1 MVIGTWCILMGG
13 MRLDIMRGE
22 ISNIIIDIKLA
33 SIQRLRAVDADSIK
47 STIISLSFCRYEYFQ
62 ERMETIIKRSA
73 HLAQNDRCKIFY
85 VVENYLRS
93 LSFIRRWK
101 AEKTWKELLKNKEYL
116 FKEEK
121 AKNSID
127 IIHNIIATHE

>member
-1 MVIGTWCILMGG
+1 
-13 MRLDIMRGE
+13 
-22 ISNIIIDIKLA
+22 
-33 SIQRLRAVDADSIK
+33 
-47 STIISLSFCRYEYFQ
+47 
-62 ERMETIIKRSA
+62 
-73 HLAQNDRCKIFY
+73 
-85 VVENYLRS
+85 VENYLRS

-101 AEKTWKELLKNKEYL
+101 AEKTWKELLKNKEDL